1 MTATG
6 DRTQKVVR
14 LLTVV
19 VAVVVTVTLV
29 GVAATAKPGG
39 GKDKPESKTFVIE
52 GTVDGF
58 LYPGIDQ
65 VLPVVIINPI
75 NTAVSVNTVTIT
87 VGDASVACTADNVT
101 VGDVP
106 VPVLL
111 GKKQQATIDVP
122 IVLSVDSANECQ
134 GALFPIVYE
143 GVATKR

>member
-1 MTATG
+1 M
-6 DRTQKVVR
+6 
-14 LLTVV
+14 
-19 VAVVVTVTLV
+19 
-29 GVAATAKPGG
+29 
-39 GKDKPESKTFVIE
+39 
-52 GTVDGF
+52 
-58 LYPGIDQ
+58 
-65 VLPVVIINPI
+65 
-75 NTAVSVNTVTIT
+75 
-87 VGDASVACTADNVT
+87 ACTADNVT